1 VHVAARPF
9 ARHEYSFCLEQAGWL
24 VFSFCLLARCR
35 ALSRS
40 RFKSVPG
47 LTRTTATCALLLLLS
62 ACGSKS
68 KLPAELSWSEEV
80 RLTSGEI
87 ILVDRREHY
96 HTTRELAG
104 YGELRVDSSDIVIH
118 PAGNNAPLPTVT
130 VAEFPIVADYDALL
144 AQWYVITLVDICE
157 DAKQLNL
164 GTRPYLEYRLRD
176 GVWSRAQIEAGRVGH
191 PSNLLQT
198 KSLVTKGN
206 GGVIRVDA
214 KELRD
219 HSVEIPDIFRSIVP
233 VVPCPF

>member
-1 VHVAARPF
+1 VLR
-9 ARHEYSFCLEQAGWL
+9 
-24 VFSFCLLARCR
+24 
-35 ALSRS
+35 
-40 RFKSVPG
+40 
-47 LTRTTATCALLLLLS
+47 LTRTTVTCALLLLLS
-62 ACGSKS
+62 ACGSK
-68 KLPAELSWSEEV
+68 KLPSELSWTEEV

-87 ILVDRREHY
+87 ILVDRRERY
-96 HTTRELAG
+96 HTTSELAG
-104 YGELRVDSSDIVIH
+104 YGELRVDSSDIVIR

-130 VAEFPIVADYDALL
+130 VGEFPIVADYDPLL

-157 DAKQLNL
+157 DAKALNL

-176 GVWSRAQIEAGRVGH
+176 GAWSRAQIEAGRVGH

-198 KSLVTKGN
+198 KSMVTKGN